1 MILWGLHFS
10 CSIPSA
16 IAHFLWM
23 AQVTIYGESA
33 GAMSCIVSL
42 SCSGLRR
49 KVSQACL
56 LWQRE
61 RNVSVTV
68 ASWYCPYQLNC
79 LIPLAL
85 LCHVSLVRTGCS
97 TR

>member
-33 GAMSCIVSL
+33 GAMSC
-42 SCSGLRR
+42 
-49 KVSQACL
+49 
-56 LWQRE
+56 
-61 RNVSVTV
+61 TV
-68 ASWYCPYQLNC
+68 
-79 LIPLAL
+79 LAAA
-85 LCHVSLVRTGCS
+85 GYGGK
-97 TR
+97 